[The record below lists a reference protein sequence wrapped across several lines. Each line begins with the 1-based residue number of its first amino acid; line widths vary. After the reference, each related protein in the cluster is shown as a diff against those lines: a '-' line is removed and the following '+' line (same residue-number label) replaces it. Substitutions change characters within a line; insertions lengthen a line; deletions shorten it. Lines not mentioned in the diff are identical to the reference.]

1 MAYLW
6 LKLFHII
13 LAILS
18 VGFGASYGLL
28 VARGRAAGRGELA
41 FALRTIQAMDR
52 IATAGY
58 VLLLVTGMGLVHLSG
73 LSMRDRWLYLSVM
86 LWFIAFALGIA
97 IQRPALRRM
106 IALLDERGPADA
118 EFQRLSARSRALGG
132 VFALLTLVI
141 LYFMVHKPL

>member
-86 LWFIAFALGIA
+86 LWFMAFALGIA

-141 LYFMVHKPL
+141 LYFMVHKPV

>member
-18 VGFGASYGLL
+18 VGYGASYGLL
-28 VARGRAAGRGELA
+28 VARGRAAGRAELA

-73 LSMRDRWLYLSVM
+73 LAMRDHWLYMSTA
-86 LWFIAFALGIA
+86 LWFIAFALGIG

-106 IALLDERGPADA
+106 IELLDERGPEDA
-118 EFQRLSARSRALGG
+118 EFQRLSIRSRALGA
-132 VFALLTLVI
+132 VFALLTLAI
-141 LYFMVHKPL
+141 LYFMVHKPV

>member
-6 LKLFHII
+6 LKLVHIV

-18 VGFGASYGLL
+18 VGYGASYGLL
-28 VARGRAAGRGELA
+28 VARGRAAGRAELA

-52 IATAGY
+52 IATTGY
-58 VLLLVTGMGLVHLSG
+58 VLLLVTGLGLVHMSG
-73 LSMRDRWLYLSVM
+73 LAMRDRWLSLSAA

-106 IALLDERGPADA
+106 IALLDERGPEDA
-118 EFQRLSARSRALGG
+118 EFQRLSSRSRLLGG

-141 LYFMVHKPL
+141 LYLMVHKPV

>member
-6 LKLFHII
+6 LKLVHII

-18 VGFGASYGLL
+18 VGYGASYGLL
-28 VARGRAAGRGELA
+28 VARGRAAGRAELA

-58 VLLLVTGMGLVHLSG
+58 VLLLVTGMGLVNLSG
-73 LSMRDRWLYLSVM
+73 LKMQDHWLYMSTA
-86 LWFIAFALGIA
+86 LWFIAFALGIG

-106 IALLDERGPADA
+106 IALIDERGPEDA
-118 EFQRLSARSRALGG
+118 EFQRLSTRSRILGA
-132 VFALLTLVI
+132 VFALLTLGI
-141 LYFMVHKPL
+141 LYFMVHKPV

>member
-73 LSMRDRWLYLSVM
+73 LSMRGGAPGESAYGAHADPEIRR
-86 LWFIAFALGIA
+86 GIS
-97 IQRPALRRM
+97 
-106 IALLDERGPADA
+106 
-118 EFQRLSARSRALGG
+118 RLA
-132 VFALLTLVI
+132 
-141 LYFMVHKPL
+141 